1 MTTSALWAAIA
12 DTLRNEIASHHYAP
26 GDKLPT
32 EAALAKRFGVN
43 RHTVRHGLKAL
54 TEEGLIITR
63 RGAGAFVAMTPTVY
77 PIGRRVRFHQ
87 NLTAAR
93 RIPTK
98 KVLSLETRGADE
110 KERSALRLPPDAQV
124 HVYSGLSLADD
135 QPIALFT
142 SVFPA
147 ARFPDLPRDIAA
159 LTSVT
164 KALARHGVADYTR
177 AETRLTA
184 KSATFIQAVH
194 LRIQEGAPIL
204 RTTSINHDLDG
215 APIEYGT
222 TWFAGDRVT
231 LTVGGE
237 EASSRD

>member
-1 MTTSALWAAIA
+1 MTKTALWSAIA
-12 DTLRNEIASHHYAP
+12 DTLRKEIAENHYAP

-32 EAALAKRFGVN
+32 EASLAKRFGVN

-54 TEEGLIITR
+54 SEEGLIITR

-77 PIGRRVRFHQ
+77 PIGRRVRFHR
-87 NLTAAR
+87 NLTAAQ

-98 KVLSLETRGADE
+98 QVLSLETRGADE
-110 KERSALRLPPDAQV
+110 KERDALALPSDAQV
-124 HVYSGLSLADD
+124 HVYSGLSLADN

-147 ARFPDLPRDIAA
+147 ARFPHLPRDIAA

-164 KALARHGVADYTR
+164 QALARHGIADYIR

-184 KSATFIQAVH
+184 KSATFIQAMH
-194 LRIQEGAPIL
+194 LRINEGAPIL
-204 RTTSINHDLDG
+204 RTTSINHDPDG
-215 APIEYGT
+215 VPIEYGT

-231 LTVGGE
+231 LTVGGKE
-237 EASSRD
+237 GSSCD